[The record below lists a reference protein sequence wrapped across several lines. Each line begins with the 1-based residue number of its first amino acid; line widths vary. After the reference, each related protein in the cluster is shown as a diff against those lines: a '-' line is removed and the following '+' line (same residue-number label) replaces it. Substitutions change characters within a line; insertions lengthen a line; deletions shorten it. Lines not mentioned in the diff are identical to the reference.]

1 MSGEAE
7 RYDVVVVGGGPAGLT
22 AGLYAARARLR
33 VVVLEKELPGGQIAT
48 TSEVENYPGFESI
61 AGPDLAA
68 RFQQQAEHQG
78 ARLVMTE
85 VTALRL
91 GSGGNGA
98 PPEHTVVTVGGEFRA
113 PAVIVASGSSPRR
126 LGVPGEDRLRGRGVS
141 YCATCDGPF
150 FADREVVV
158 VGGGDSAFQEA
169 LFLVRFCRKVT
180 IVHRRESFRAQP
192 VLVERA
198 RADERVRFVTGAV
211 VEEVLGGETVEAVRL
226 RDTATG
232 RQWELACAGV
242 FPFIGHDPNTGFL
255 PPEVPRDAAGR
266 LLAGEDTRT
275 SVPGVF
281 AAGDVRPKALRQ
293 LTTAVAD
300 GSTAAMA
307 AEHHL
312 TGFTTLSY

>member
-1 MSGEAE
+1 M
-7 RYDVVVVGGGPAGLT
+7 VGGGPAGLT

-48 TSEVENYPGFESI
+48 TSEVENYPGFDSI

-78 ARLVMTE
+78 ARLVMAE

-91 GSGGNGA
+91 GFREDGA
-98 PPEHTVVTVGGEFRA
+98 PPHHTVVTVGGEFRA

-169 LFLVRFCRKVT
+169 LFLLRFCRKVT
-180 IVHRRESFRAQP
+180 VVHRRESFRAQP

-198 RADERVRFVTGAV
+198 RGSDRVRFVTGAV
-211 VEEVLGGETVEAVRL
+211 VEEVLGSEAVEAVRL
-226 RDTATG
+226 RDVATG

-242 FPFIGHDPNTGFL
+242 FLFIGHEPNTGFL
-255 PPEVPRDAAGR
+255 PPEVLKDAEGR
-266 LLAGEDTRT
+266 VLAGEDTRT

-281 AAGDVRPKALRQ
+281 AAGDVRPKGLRQ